1 MASSRPKAILFAAL
15 LACLLGTGYTPSPA
29 FSQTKA
35 PASVAESG
43 VDERLVVS
51 TLVWF
56 SGKSLPELQAYL
68 KRVPALQLDERARA
82 DAIRQVDGYKLEH
95 SINPTGKKYRLAS
108 ERIVRQL
115 TPVVNFYGTRNVRL
129 LFYED
134 ETPYIALSGSYVLC
148 ISTGLLDLMK
158 DDGELQGLFAHEVA
172 HKLVAYNLA
181 AARQAG
187 DWPKV
192 REQEQWCDGAAVV
205 TLLSLGRD
213 PEAYP
218 RALQRLTDWH
228 RKHGRPVEGPR
239 THPTPET
246 RAEFCA
252 RLIRSIR
259 EYEAKVAQG
268 ASH

>member
-1 MASSRPKAILFAAL
+1 MKTPPLKSLLAAVM
-15 LACLLGTGYTPSPA
+15 ACLLGAARPPQLALG
-29 FSQTKA
+29 QTAA
-35 PASVAESG
+35 PAPEAVSG
-43 VDERLVVS
+43 LDERLVGS

-68 KRVPALQLDERARA
+68 KRVPALQLNERARA
-82 DAIRQVDGYKLEH
+82 DAIRQVGGYKLER
-95 SINPTGKKYRLAS
+95 SVNPTGKKYRSAS

-115 TPVVNFYGTRNVRL
+115 TPVVDFYGTRDIRL

-134 ETPYIALSGSYVLC
+134 KTPYIALSGSYVLC

-218 RALQRLTDWH
+218 RAIRRLADWH
-228 RKHGRPVEGPR
+228 REHGKPAEGPR

-252 RLIRSIR
+252 RLIRSVR
-259 EYEAKVAQG
+259 EREAKVAQG
-268 ASH
+268 ASR